1 MAEMATITASDVN
14 KLRQQT
20 GAGMMD
26 CKNALVE
33 ASGDFEQAVDILRKK
48 GQKVA
53 AKRGDREANE
63 GAVIAKTTADGKK
76 AVVIMLNCETD
87 FVAKNE
93 NFVAFAE
100 EILNV
105 AADKTP
111 ANVAELKALTLADG
125 RTVLDHITDNIGKIG
140 EKIDL
145 GAYEIVNGEQ
155 AVAYIHPGNRLATIV
170 SLNKSGEN
178 IEDAGKQV
186 AMQVAAMDPVA
197 VDETSVTQE
206 TIDRELEIGKE
217 LARQEG
223 KPEEMIDKIAQG
235 KLKKF
240 FKENTLVNQDFIRD
254 NKKTVA
260 QFLKDTADGLQ
271 VVEFKRVTLG

>member
-33 ASGDFEQAVDILRKK
+33 ANGDFEQAVDILRKK

-111 ANVAELKALTLADG
+111 ANVDELKALTLADG
-125 RTVLDHITDNIGKIG
+125 RTVSDHITDNIGKIG

>member
-33 ASGDFEQAVDILRKK
+33 ANGDFEQAVDILRKK

-111 ANVAELKALTLADG
+111 ANVDELKALTLADG
-125 RTVLDHITDNIGKIG
+125 RTVSDHITDNIGKIG

-260 QFLKDTADGLQ
+260 QFLKDTADGLK

>member
-33 ASGDFEQAVDILRKK
+33 ANGDFEQAVDILRKK

-63 GAVIAKTTADGKK
+63 GAVIAKTTADCKK

-111 ANVAELKALTLADG
+111 ANVDELKALTLADG
-125 RTVLDHITDNIGKIG
+125 RTVSDHITDNIGKIG

>member
-33 ASGDFEQAVDILRKK
+33 ANGDFEQAVDILRKK

-111 ANVAELKALTLADG
+111 ANVDELKTLTLADG
-125 RTVLDHITDNIGKIG
+125 RTVSDHITDNIGKIG

-170 SLNKSGEN
+170 SLNKNGEN